1 MKKLFEDVLLSIVEW
16 PFEVT
21 SKRVGRE
28 SRRFWAT
35 DQQNIQR
42 VQVIAGRERGK
53 NKNFVLYFI
62 NYDPLVSWR
71 YLDYKN
77 LQLFIGGTFWT
88 EDLILQKSYHL
99 ISLQYVELC

>member
-62 NYDPLVSWR
+62 NYNPLVSWR
-71 YLDYKN
+71 YLDYKK

-88 EDLILQKSYHL
+88 EVLILQKSYLL
-99 ISLQYVELC
+99 ITLQYAELC